1 MKNNYLKASI
11 VFAII
16 CNISIVLCFI
26 IGFLIFFKY
35 DIPSRIEKN
44 EFISY
49 INNKGCS
56 VIDIQE
62 KENYSGFEAYLITD
76 KNSCPYLISYTVFSD
91 KNTLNEFF
99 LRGKNDVLVGNNN
112 VEGKTEIS
120 INLFSK
126 YYEYSTNG
134 DNYKK
139 IVYKDNSV
147 LYASAP
153 KDYREEINNIFNS
166 LNYKYNFDLN
176 GMTIVG
182 FSLFVFIIIS
192 LASMWGIEKK
202 IRNKGWI
209 SLIPL
214 YNIGCLSKDILGSF
228 WLFLLLFIPGVNII
242 YLFTLLYNIGKSFG
256 KSNSYCILMMF
267 LPSVLLPLL
276 AFDNSSY
283 KKNEKK
289 DTKTNNKSVH
299 NKTTIIKK
307 EEQVTSPK
315 NTSDIIKWIITIII
329 LLLSVTI
336 LVSYFEETKIGYLS
350 LAFMFLVY
358 ALLLCPSITRYTKKY
373 KRYTKFKPLL
383 IILLLIFNFIL
394 LTILPF

>member
-1 MKNNYLKASI
+1 MAVEYKCGGNYLSRWSRKILSALLAFI
-11 VFAII
+11 VFFLVLGII
-16 CNISIVLCFI
+16 AGILNMLGYPAFNNVFSRIMGVLFFCVFIGFTYIHAFLEKLGILNFLDIYMVGTITILFI
-26 IGFLIFFKY
+26 ISFFWKLLFKGYWKLIL
-35 DIPSRIEKN
+35 R
-44 EFISY
+44 
-49 INNKGCS
+49 
-56 VIDIQE
+56 
-62 KENYSGFEAYLITD
+62 
-76 KNSCPYLISYTVFSD
+76 PYMV
-91 KNTLNEFF
+91 
-99 LRGKNDVLVGNNN
+99 V
-112 VEGKTEIS
+112 
-120 INLFSK
+120 
-126 YYEYSTNG
+126 
-134 DNYKK
+134 
-139 IVYKDNSV
+139 
-147 LYASAP
+147 
-153 KDYREEINNIFNS
+153 
-166 LNYKYNFDLN
+166 
-176 GMTIVG
+176 MTIVG